1 MQVLL
6 QNDELIIPDMT
17 DEQFLDFCVQNRDHR
32 IERTAEGKAIVMP
45 GTDGKTGILN
55 LRISR
60 QIGNWA
66 EQDGRGEA
74 FDSSTGFRLPNSAI
88 RAPDASWVTR
98 SRLAQLTK
106 TQKNRFLPL
115 CPEFVIEL
123 LSPSDRLAEVKL
135 KMTEYMANGC
145 ELGWLIDP
153 PARHVTVYRPEGIT
167 TLEAPAHIDGEGPV
181 AGFALDLKYVWEPGW

>member
-32 IERTAEGKAIVMP
+32 IERTAEGKVLVMS
-45 GTDGKTGILN
+45 GTGGETGSRNVEITAQLN
-55 LRISR
+55 A
-60 QIGNWA
+60 WA
-66 EQDGRGEA
+66 KGDGRGVS
-74 FDSSTGFRLPNSAI
+74 FDSSTGFRLPNTAI
-88 RAPDASWVTR
+88 RAPDSCWVSR
-98 SRLAQLTK
+98 SGLAQLTK
-106 TQKNRFLPL
+106 AQKKRFLPL

-153 PARHVTVYRPEGIT
+153 AARRVTVYRPEGIT

-181 AGFALDLKYVWEPGW
+181 AGFSLDLKFIWEPGW

>member
-1 MQVLL
+1 MQMLL
-6 QNDELIIPDMT
+6 HNEELIIPDMT

-32 IERTAEGKAIVMP
+32 IERTAEGIAIVMS
-45 GTDGKTGILN
+45 GTDGKTGSRN

-88 RAPDASWVTR
+88 RAPDATWVSR
-98 SRLAQLTK
+98 SGLAQLTEA
-106 TQKNRFLPL
+106 QKDRFLPL
-115 CPEFVIEL
+115 CLVFVIEL
-123 LSPSDRLAEVKL
+123 MSPSDRLAEVKL
-135 KMTEYMANGC
+135 KMIEYMANGC

-153 PARHVTVYRPEGIT
+153 AARRVTIYRPEGIT
-167 TLEAPAHIDGEGPV
+167 TLEAPDHVDGEGPV
-181 AGFALDLKYVWEPGW
+181 EGFVLDLKFIWELGW

>member
-32 IERTAEGKAIVMP
+32 IERTVEGKVIVMS
-45 GTDGKTGILN
+45 GTGGETGNRNIEISTQLN
-55 LRISR
+55 F
-60 QIGNWA
+60 WA
-66 EQDGRGEA
+66 RRDGRGVA
-74 FDSSTGFRLPNSAI
+74 FDSSTGFRLPSTAI

-106 TQKNRFLPL
+106 TQKTRFIPL

-135 KMTEYMANGC
+135 KMNEYMANGS

-153 PARHVTVYRPEGIT
+153 PARRVTVYRRDGIE
-167 TLEAPAHIDGEGPV
+167 TLKGPTHVEGEGPV
-181 AGFALDLKYVWEPGW
+181 AGFVLDLKYIWEPGW